1 VNGTSAY
8 QSWGMWVLLFVGT
21 AAFWTVISLAV
32 RALFT
37 GRDTRNSP
45 TTDNP
50 RIASH
55 TEIRLQ
61 DRLARGVI
69 AAEEYP
75 DRRAQSSTVPTAI
88 RPPEPSDGGPP
99 SSLAAQS

>member
-1 VNGTSAY
+1 VTGTSAY

-45 TTDNP
+45 TPDHP
-50 RIASH
+50 RIASP
-55 TEIRLQ
+55 TEIRVRN
-61 DRLARGVI
+61 RLARGVI

-75 DRRAQSSTVPTAI
+75 DRPGQSSTVPDQDPT
-88 RPPEPSDGGPP
+88 P
-99 SSLAAQS
+99 